1 MVKYYRS
8 TAHEKKVLIKATHKE
23 IEMIRRL
30 IEVSI
35 PRYENIIKDAGEMDI
50 YALDQACA
58 DINKTIGYIRK
69 IIIMIPSITEKKMK
83 IDMIKENEK
92 RKKHQEVRESLEKMQ
107 GLDKIRTR
115 INVKTMHTK
124 SDNINTTIVSQNF
137 GENKYSKI
145 AG

>member
-58 DINKTIGYIRK
+58 DINKTIGYIQK
-69 IIIMIPSITEKKMK
+69 
-83 IDMIKENEK
+83 
-92 RKKHQEVRESLEKMQ
+92 L
-107 GLDKIRTR
+107 
-115 INVKTMHTK
+115 
-124 SDNINTTIVSQNF
+124 
-137 GENKYSKI
+137 
-145 AG
+145 